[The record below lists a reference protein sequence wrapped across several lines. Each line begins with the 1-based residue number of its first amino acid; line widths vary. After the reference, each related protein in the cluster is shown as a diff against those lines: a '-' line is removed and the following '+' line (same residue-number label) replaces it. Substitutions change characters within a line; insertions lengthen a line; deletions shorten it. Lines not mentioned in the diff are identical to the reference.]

1 LINEM
6 NIGEI
11 IKTKRWKTFMGY
23 VYGWGAAIVMIGAL
37 FKLEHL
43 KYSGLL
49 LAVGLIT
56 EAFIFFLSA
65 FEPPLEMPDWS
76 KVYPE
81 LSEEYE
87 LENVEQLGKKKK
99 NGFNDL
105 FGSSEL
111 TPELIDQVGKGL
123 SNLSNTAKGISDITT
138 ATLATDMYVK
148 NLSSASES
156 MGSLAE
162 INNKA
167 NVTIN
172 KSVDTLIESYSA
184 TAQKIS
190 ETGIG
195 AIENIHKSS
204 EKFTAVLA
212 DTTKKLAE
220 TYNNA
225 GNSVST
231 DIEIIK
237 DSSKQ
242 YATNLQKLNGNLG
255 TFNSTLE
262 SHLKGSE
269 EQFKATQNFSKD
281 LMAMNS
287 ILASSVDELKKY
299 KENAEQLNKH
309 LESLNTIYGNML
321 GAMSYKK

>member
-1 LINEM
+1 M
-6 NIGEI
+6 NIGEL

-43 KYSGLL
+43 KYSGTL
-49 LAVGLIT
+49 LAIGLIT

-65 FEPPLEMPDWS
+65 FEPPLELPDWT

-81 LSEEYE
+81 LNEEYE
-87 LENVEQLGKKKK
+87 LDNFEQLGKKKK
-99 NGFNDL
+99 NGLTDL
-105 FGSSEL
+105 FGSNEL
-111 TPELIDQVGKGL
+111 TPDLLDKVGKGL
-123 SNLSNTAKGISDITT
+123 TNLSNTAKGISDISS

-156 MGSLAE
+156 MNNFAE

-167 NVTIN
+167 NITID
-172 KSVDTLIESYSA
+172 KSVGSLIESYSSSA
-184 TAQKIS
+184 KKIS
-190 ETGIG
+190 ESGIE
-195 AIENIHKSS
+195 AIQRMQKSGENFSS
-204 EKFTAVLA
+204 IIAE
-212 DTTKKLAE
+212 TTKKLAE
-220 TYNNA
+220 NYSSA
-225 GNSVST
+225 GNSVMS
-231 DIEIIK
+231 EMENIK

-242 YATNLQKLNGNLG
+242 YSSNIQKLNGNLSALN
-255 TFNSTLE
+255 TSFE
-262 SHLKGSE
+262 SQLKGTE
-269 EQFKATQNFSKD
+269 EQFKANQNFSKD

-287 ILASSVDELKKY
+287 ILASSVEELKKY

>member
-1 LINEM
+1 MNLGELI
-6 NIGEI
+6 
-11 IKTKRWKTFMGY
+11 KSKRWKTFMGY

-43 KYSGLL
+43 KFSGIL
-49 LAVGLIT
+49 LATGLIT

-65 FEPPLEMPDWS
+65 FDPPLHMPDWG

-87 LENVEQLGKKKK
+87 LDNIEVLGKKNK
-99 NGFNDL
+99 NGFNEL
-105 FGSSEL
+105 FSNNEL
-111 TPELIDQVGKGL
+111 TPDLLDKVGKGL
-123 SNLSNTAKGISDITT
+123 KNLSNTANGISDISS

-148 NLSSASES
+148 NMSSASES
-156 MGSLAE
+156 MNDLAE

-167 NVTIN
+167 NVSID
-172 KSVDTLIESYSA
+172 KSVGTLIDSYSS

-190 ETGIG
+190 ESGIE
-195 AIENIHKSS
+195 AIERMQKGGENFSS
-204 EKFTAVLA
+204 IITETS
-212 DTTKKLAE
+212 KKLAE
-220 TYNNA
+220 SYSTA
-225 GNSVST
+225 GNSVMS
-231 DIEIIK
+231 EMESIK

-242 YATNLQKLNGNLG
+242 YSSNIQKLNGSL
-255 TFNSTLE
+255 STLNSSFE
-262 SHLKGSE
+262 TQLKGNE
-269 EQFKATQNFSKD
+269 EQFKASQNFSKD

-287 ILASSVDELKKY
+287 ILASSVEELKKY